1 MRRMQF
7 LKTKFAALLV
17 GTLTLSG
24 CDSAMLQEVLD
35 SAGSGSDSSQL
46 SNDTIAAGLKEALT
60 VGTGRVVD
68 QLGSSGGFLNNPQFR
83 IPLPQSLQTA
93 RDVAGKVGMAGY
105 FDDLEDKMNLAAEAA
120 TPKARSMFVGAI
132 KQLSFTDVMDIYR
145 GSDDAATQYLKGK
158 MAEPLKGEMRPVV
171 DNSLAEVGAVNSF
184 NSLIKRY
191 NALPMVDDVDA
202 NLSDHVLEYAN
213 SAIFSELANQEALI
227 RKDPVKR
234 TTALLKQ
241 VFGS

>member
-1 MRRMQF
+1 MNRSRF
-7 LKTKFAALLV
+7 LKSKLTALLV
-17 GTLTLSG
+17 SSIALGG

-35 SAGSGSDSSQL
+35 SAGTGTGGSQL

-105 FDDLEDKMNLAAEAA
+105 FDDLEEKMNLAAEAA

-145 GSDDAATQYLKGK
+145 GADDAATQYLKGK

-171 DNSLAEVGAVNSF
+171 DSSLAQVGAVNSF
-184 NSLIKRY
+184 NTLLKRY
-191 NALPMVDDVDA
+191 NALPLVDDVDA